1 MTDYL
6 VTTDPQHKAVAHAAT
21 ELKANR
27 YFTRP
32 DEQQVEYLKELQ
44 ALTAAVMSLAKEAGI
59 DYQALAEAKAAIVDH
74 PLKQAVFEQSG
85 QSLEMLF
92 DEAFDRLR
100 DQ

>member
-1 MTDYL
+1 
-6 VTTDPQHKAVAHAAT
+6 
-21 ELKANR
+21 
-27 YFTRP
+27 
-32 DEQQVEYLKELQ
+32 
-44 ALTAAVMSLAKEAGI
+44 MSLAKEAGI
-59 DYQALAEAKAAIVDH
+59 DYQALAEAKAAIGEH